1 MKEVSSFEKEAG
13 ERALLR
19 FALSLSR
26 APKNPRPLLSLC
38 SAGAPLT
45 RVTGGSTSMA
55 RGFWVCGVAA
65 VKVSAARKK
74 VEQSE
79 AAAEKK
85 KVKQKKISF
94 QNLRLFPPPPPP
106 EQFELRE
113 EQALPALS
121 LSLPLS
127 RPYTNA
133 FPLAQGDDKDQRSQF
148 TPEGGPRSDG
158 RVSPARPGRR
168 LDAGVGVV
176 DALLFFLHVPRRRR
190 LRGAPPELRV
200 APLGA
205 PQSKAVH
212 FCGRRE

>member
-1 MKEVSSFEKEAG
+1 MAPAGLALLPGGRGGARGGGAGLCLVGGVRYERGIEMKEVSSFEKEAG

-85 KVKQKKISF
+85 KK
-94 QNLRLFPPPPPP
+94 
-106 EQFELRE
+106 
-113 EQALPALS
+113 
-121 LSLPLS
+121 
-127 RPYTNA
+127 
-133 FPLAQGDDKDQRSQF
+133 
-148 TPEGGPRSDG
+148 
-158 RVSPARPGRR
+158 
-168 LDAGVGVV
+168 
-176 DALLFFLHVPRRRR
+176 
-190 LRGAPPELRV
+190 
-200 APLGA
+200 
-205 PQSKAVH
+205 
-212 FCGRRE
+212 